1 LLPCLTCNALTKGH
15 RQNANSVPIRAVQKT
30 LRGMCIAGA
39 TPCASKFL
47 SGGGFFMAPPP
58 NQSNLPASSR
68 QDAY

>member
-1 LLPCLTCNALTKGH
+1 
-15 RQNANSVPIRAVQKT
+15 
-30 LRGMCIAGA
+30 MCIAGA

-58 NQSNLPASSR
+58 NQSNLPTSSS